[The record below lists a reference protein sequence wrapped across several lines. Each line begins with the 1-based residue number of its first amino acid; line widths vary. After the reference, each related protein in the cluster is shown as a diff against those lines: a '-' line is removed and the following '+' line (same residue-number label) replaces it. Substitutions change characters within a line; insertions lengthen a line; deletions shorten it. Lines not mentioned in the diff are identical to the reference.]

1 MSLHVIAGAGPAAT
15 ATALRLAGQ
24 GQTVR
29 LVSRAGTGP
38 AAAGVEVITADA
50 ADTARLAAL
59 AEGAAVL
66 YSCASPPYHRWPRDW
81 PPLATSM
88 LAAAERTGA
97 VLVIM
102 SNLYGYGPVAHPMT
116 EGDPLAAAAPK
127 GKTRAA
133 VWAQALAAHQAGRV
147 RVTEARASDFFGPGV
162 RQQSPA
168 GERSI
173 PRLLAGQP
181 VSVLGDPDTP
191 HSWTYLP
198 DIAGALVTLGAD
210 ERARGHAWHMPA
222 SPPMTQR
229 EIFTEL
235 ARLAGAPAPRL
246 RPVPGWQVTAL
257 GVLVPFLREFAEV
270 SCQFTR
276 PFVVDSAAFQAT
288 FGARPAPMGQ
298 ALTATVT
305 WWHDQGRT
313 AADKE

>member
-38 AAAGVEVITADA
+38 AAAGAEVITADA
-50 ADTARLAAL
+50 TGTAQLAAL

-66 YSCASPPYHRWPRDW
+66 SSCASPPYHRWPQDW
-81 PPLATSM
+81 PPLATS
-88 LAAAERTGA
+88 LLSAAERTGA

-102 SNLYGYGPVAHPMT
+102 SNLDGYGPAAHPMT
-116 EGDPLAAAAPK
+116 EGDPLAAAGPK

-147 RVTEARASDFFGPGV
+147 RVTEARASDFFGPGG

-168 GERSI
+168 GERPV

-181 VSVLGDPDTP
+181 VSVPGDPDTP
-191 HSWTYLP
+191 HRRAYLP
-198 DIAGALVTLGAD
+198 GIAGALVTLGAD
-210 ERARGHAWHMPA
+210 ERARGHAWHVPA
-222 SPPMTQR
+222 GPPKTQR

-235 ARLAGAPAPRL
+235 ARLAGAPAPGCG
-246 RPVPGWQVTAL
+246 P
-257 GVLVPFLREFAEV
+257 
-270 SCQFTR
+270 S
-276 PFVVDSAAFQAT
+276 
-288 FGARPAPMGQ
+288 PA
-298 ALTATVT
+298 
-305 WWHDQGRT
+305 GR
-313 AADKE
+313 

>member
-66 YSCASPPYHRWPRDW
+66 YSCASPPYHRWPQDW
-81 PPLATSM
+81 PPLAAC
-88 LAAAERTGA
+88 LLWAAERTGA

-102 SNLYGYGPVAHPMT
+102 SNLDGYGPV
-116 EGDPLAAAAPK
+116 
-127 GKTRAA
+127 
-133 VWAQALAAHQAGRV
+133 
-147 RVTEARASDFFGPGV
+147 
-162 RQQSPA
+162 
-168 GERSI
+168 
-173 PRLLAGQP
+173 
-181 VSVLGDPDTP
+181 
-191 HSWTYLP
+191 
-198 DIAGALVTLGAD
+198 
-210 ERARGHAWHMPA
+210 GHAWHVPA